1 MSFFQGQPEPNTL
14 PTLARRRLAGMFAL
28 GGVALLA
35 GTAQA
40 QDMGQNRPPH
50 GMGGPG
56 MERHMQERITRMMR
70 EVGGSTEQ
78 KDKLLAIAK
87 TTGEELRPLREE
99 QRAARQKGITLLA
112 APQID
117 RAALEQARVA
127 EMQLADR
134 ISKRMLQSMADS
146 AEVLTPEQRLRVA
159 ERMKSM
165 RPRHTMG

>member
-1 MSFFQGQPEPNTL
+1 MSFDQGQTEPKPPT
-14 PTLARRRLAGMFAL
+14 TLARRRLASMLAL
-28 GGVALLA
+28 GGVALMA
-35 GTAQA
+35 GATHA
-40 QDMGQNRPPH
+40 QDMGQRRPPER
-50 GMGGPG
+50 MGGPD
-56 MERHMQERITRMMR
+56 MERHMQERIARMMR

-78 KDKLLAIAK
+78 RDRLMAIAK
-87 TTGEELRPLREE
+87 AAGEELRPLREE
-99 QRAARQKGITLLA
+99 QRAVRQKGITLLA

-117 RAALEQARVA
+117 RAALEQTRVN

-165 RPRHTMG
+165 RPRHHMG

>member
-1 MSFFQGQPEPNTL
+1 MSFTQRQTETKTPT
-14 PTLARRRLAGMFAL
+14 TLARRRLAGMFAL
-28 GGVALLA
+28 GGVAMLA
-35 GTAQA
+35 GAAQA
-40 QDMGQNRPPH
+40 QDMGPRRPPH
-50 GMGGPG
+50 GMGGPD
-56 MERHMQERITRMMR
+56 MERHMQERIARMMR

-87 TTGEELRPLREE
+87 ATGEELRPLREE
-99 QRAARQKGITLLA
+99 QRATRQRGITLLA

-117 RAALEQARVA
+117 RAALEQARTA

-165 RPRHTMG
+165 RPRHHMG